1 MNQTL
6 PKSTYPAAI
15 HFALTGTNRDKVL
28 DAAEAMSL
36 NVTHQQGGGFYVWV
50 RTADDA
56 YELGRRSGVLNV

>member
-15 HFALTGTNRDKVL
+15 HFVLTGSNREKVL

-36 NVTHQQGGGFYVWV
+36 SVTHQQGGGFYVWV
-50 RTADDA
+50 RSPDDA
-56 YELGRRSGVLNV
+56 YELGRRSGVLKV